1 MERDRLQ
8 HRINCLAT
16 SRGKYIGDRNGFRHI
31 YLRFAFPFN
40 FSSLYRD
47 HLRALL
53 MISMDGIDVLR
64 EAVQCRKNFVRLLSY
79 CLEFVSEFVYTLVFY
94 ITQYIYIYKTVQ
106 LHSEYRSTYT
116 WHEYTGPHQE
126 HTVVRR
132 APQPPPSTKQP
143 SAKLQSAKSTEDEN
157 SEGPTLEPPLPRRKK
172 CPELAY
178 RTHEFIT
185 AADGGGIDAIDS
197 NVVADKVREVTATSA
212 LPPSQLSKAISRIS
226 TEYRLQFA
234 WPRRPQLTNGETQAP
249 VPAAGVPGGT
259 TGPPR
264 KSLSMGALKQ
274 GMVPSG
280 PAPVHKKRPGDFD
293 HKRDGVQASELEPLV
308 GGIGTDMIDGVVP
321 EGDEREEDL
330 SDLKVAFR
338 GKKSGRTVRISDN
351 KVPEKSKARPFPTA
365 EVIELRR
372 LADEYKHRD
381 WGCGLA
387 AEDEASLWKRVSS
400 NHALNALSLARPVHY
415 TPSFSNEKL
424 VFITVVV
431 TVVLTTVVTSVTKE
445 EKEKENTRKVAPIT
459 TMPPAGRPS
468 SVQARPIHGIIQ
480 DDTKADTDRAIARAR
495 KDFLIRHHLD
505 RTTGVGDGALLPSPT
520 REKLEPVI
528 PRRRDD
534 VKEHRDE
541 IQPRTKS
548 SPKNSP
554 RTGRSQSL
562 GPTVTDRRS
571 PKRQPPRAP
580 SVTKDAKEKE
590 KEMKDKDKEHREKS
604 GEPERHPRPSK
615 LIRSGSGC
623 FSRGRPRPTACFAPQ
638 EAPASPTSQMYV
650 YCTWPRTPAVPAVS
664 HVTSIRPKELYSS
677 IVLFLVQYVLAFLAT
692 TAPPHRPLH
701 HAKPTTTT
709 NTTNITVTT
718 ANNISASTAPVKR
731 SPVKYSVHMTVHHPP
746 TSGAAAAARPERGV
760 KDLSQRCRGA
770 NDEAQAKLAR
780 GHPAA
785 AAAAA
790 GDDPSS
796 KSSLDTR
803 SASNRAATTAAQ
815 AMTAEPQVNGDVTGG
830 DSSVASTPPSQTT
843 KVVGPAPVTQ
853 ASPWLDDEPVVKS
866 PPEPTRVKSPEQ
878 MIMRSPEPVNWTVPL
893 DTGKTFTVTQNVR
906 EEPLTRPHSEA
917 KTWAPSSVPSAPQSA
932 PPELA
937 AQHKSQHS
945 QHSGYKSPESESVS
959 LGSFSGINGHKDLDS
974 ERDSPLPTNAQ
985 DTPKDEKEITIVEE
999 TKERQSPESI
1009 KSMTGTNLRRLEDPT
1024 FEIESKKEGG
1034 IPVAITT
1041 APVTTTSSTSPAP
1054 QSYRVLEAE
1063 SSAQGTGGSSSSTV
1077 GTGSSTGGSTASGY
1091 HVLEAPT
1098 VVPGSAQRSAAT
1110 DVLEKARN
1118 RFDKFWGKGN
1128 NGAEN

>member
-1 MERDRLQ
+1 MPANKSNLSTPRKEKPGNGL
-8 HRINCLAT
+8 IAATAAAT
-16 SRGKYIGDRNGFRHI
+16 SKKKKRPACIKHKKHCKQ
-31 YLRFAFPFN
+31 YL
-40 FSSLYRD
+40 
-47 HLRALL
+47 
-53 MISMDGIDVLR
+53 
-64 EAVQCRKNFVRLLSY
+64 
-79 CLEFVSEFVYTLVFY
+79 
-94 ITQYIYIYKTVQ
+94 Q

-126 HTVVRR
+126 HAVVRR
-132 APQPPPSTKQP
+132 APQPPISTKQP

-178 RTHEFIT
+178 KTHEFIT

-197 NVVADKVREVTATSA
+197 NVVADKEVTST

-234 WPRRPQLTNGETQAP
+234 WPKKPQLINGETQAP
-249 VPAAGVPGGT
+249 VLAAGFSAGT

-274 GMVPSG
+274 GMTTTG

-293 HKRDGVQASELEPLV
+293 HKRDGIQASELEPLV
-308 GGIGTDMIDGVVP
+308 GSGTDAIDGMVP
-321 EGDEREEDL
+321 EGDEREEDMT
-330 SDLKVAFR
+330 DLKITFR
-338 GKKSGRTVRISDN
+338 
-351 KVPEKSKARPFPTA
+351 
-365 EVIELRR
+365 
-372 LADEYKHRD
+372 
-381 WGCGLA
+381 
-387 AEDEASLWKRVSS
+387 
-400 NHALNALSLARPVHY
+400 
-415 TPSFSNEKL
+415 
-424 VFITVVV
+424 
-431 TVVLTTVVTSVTKE
+431 SVTKE
-445 EKEKENTRKVAPIT
+445 EKEKENRKVAPIVSMIAT
-459 TMPPAGRPS
+459 RPPAGRPS
-468 SVQARPIHGIIQ
+468 SVQARPIHGLL
-480 DDTKADTDRAIARAR
+480 DDTKADNDRAIARAR

-534 VKEHRDE
+534 IKEHRDE

-571 PKRQPPRAP
+571 PKRQPTRAP

-590 KEMKDKDKEHREKS
+590 KETKDKEQREKS
-604 GEPERHPRPSK
+604 SEPERHPRP
-615 LIRSGSGC
+615 
-623 FSRGRPRPTACFAPQ
+623 T
-638 EAPASPTSQMYV
+638 
-650 YCTWPRTPAVPAVS
+650 
-664 HVTSIRPKELYSS
+664 
-677 IVLFLVQYVLAFLAT
+677 FLAT
-692 TAPPHRPLH
+692 TALPHRPLH
-701 HAKPTTTT
+701 HAKPTTTITT
-709 NTTNITVTT
+709 NTTTTVTT
-718 ANNISASTAPVKR
+718 ANSISAPVKR
-731 SPVKYSVHMTVHHPP
+731 SPVKHSVHTTVHHPP
-746 TSGAAAAARPERGV
+746 TSGAAAAAARPERGV

-770 NDEAQAKLAR
+770 NDEVQAKLAR

-790 GDDPSS
+790 GNDPSS

-803 SASNRAATTAAQ
+803 SASNQAATAVVQ
-815 AMTAEPQVNGDVTGG
+815 AMTAEPQINGDGG
-830 DSSVASTPPSQTT
+830 DSSIASTPPSQKHAT
-843 KVVGPAPVTQ
+843 VPMSAMQ
-853 ASPWLDDEPVVKS
+853 ASQWLDDEPVVKS

-906 EEPLTRPHSEA
+906 EEPLTRPHSET

-959 LGSFSGINGHKDLDS
+959 LSSFSGINGHKDLDS
-974 ERDSPLPTNAQ
+974 ERDSPLPTNIQ
-985 DTPKDEKEITIVEE
+985 DTSTKTEKITGIVEE
-999 TKERQSPESI
+999 TKERQSPEPSV
-1009 KSMTGTNLRRLEDPT
+1009 KSVAGTNLRCLEDPT
-1024 FEIESKKEGG
+1024 SEMEKKKDNN
-1034 IPVAITT
+1034 PPTTITT
-1041 APVTTTSSTSPAP
+1041 TLATTSSSPATQ
-1054 QSYRVLEAE
+1054 QSYRILEAE
-1063 SSAQGTGGSSSSTV
+1063 SSPQDTGGSGGTTS
-1077 GTGSSTGGSTASGY
+1077 TGSSTMGGY
-1091 HVLEAPT
+1091 HVLEAPAMPDST
-1098 VVPGSAQRSAAT
+1098 QRSAAS

-1128 NGAEN
+1128 GTEN

>member
-1 MERDRLQ
+1 MPANKSNLS
-8 HRINCLAT
+8 T
-16 SRGKYIGDRNGFRHI
+16 
-31 YLRFAFPFN
+31 P
-40 FSSLYRD
+40 
-47 HLRALL
+47 
-53 MISMDGIDVLR
+53 
-64 EAVQCRKNFVRLLSY
+64 RKEKSVDKL
-79 CLEFVSEFVYTLVFY
+79 YTLTTSVAANTNKKKRRSSTLSKHKY
-94 ITQYIYIYKTVQ
+94 YAQYLQ

-132 APQPPPSTKQP
+132 APPPSR
-143 SAKLQSAKSTEDEN
+143 L
-157 SEGPTLEPPLPRRKK
+157 TLEPPLPRRKK

-178 RTHEFIT
+178 KTHEFIT
-185 AADGGGIDAIDS
+185 AADGGGIDVIDS
-197 NVVADKVREVTATSA
+197 NVVADKEISNVT

-234 WPRRPQLTNGETQAP
+234 WPKRAQLTNGENQAQ
-249 VPAAGVPGGT
+249 VPAAGAPVGN
-259 TGPPR
+259 TGLPR

-274 GMVPSG
+274 GIAPTG
-280 PAPVHKKRPGDFD
+280 PVPVHKRRPGDLH
-293 HKRDGVQASELEPLV
+293 HKRDGIQASELEPLV
-308 GGIGTDMIDGVVP
+308 GSTGQDGIDGIIP
-321 EGDEREEDL
+321 DEREEDL
-330 SDLKVAFR
+330 PDLKPTYR
-338 GKKSGRTVRISDN
+338 SKKSDKTVRISDN
-351 KVPEKSKARPFPTA
+351 KISGKSEAKPFPTA

-387 AEDEASLWKRVSS
+387 AEDEDLLWKRVSS
-400 NHALNALSLARPVHY
+400 NHALNALSLAR
-415 TPSFSNEKL
+415 
-424 VFITVVV
+424 
-431 TVVLTTVVTSVTKE
+431 SVTKE
-445 EKEKENTRKVAPIT
+445 EKEKENTKKIAPT
-459 TMPPAGRPS
+459 ATMPPAGRPS

-480 DDTKADTDRAIARAR
+480 EDIKDNDRANARAR

-528 PRRRDD
+528 LRRRDD

-541 IQPRTKS
+541 IQPRIKS

-571 PKRQPPRAP
+571 PKRQVPRAT
-580 SVTKDAKEKE
+580 SVKDAKEKE
-590 KEMKDKDKEHREKS
+590 TKDKDKEHKEKS
-604 GEPERHPRPSK
+604 GEPEKHQ
-615 LIRSGSGC
+615 
-623 FSRGRPRPTACFAPQ
+623 RPT
-638 EAPASPTSQMYV
+638 
-650 YCTWPRTPAVPAVS
+650 
-664 HVTSIRPKELYSS
+664 
-677 IVLFLVQYVLAFLAT
+677 FLAT
-692 TAPPHRPLH
+692 TALPHRPLH
-701 HAKPTTTT
+701 HAKPTTTI
-709 NTTNITVTT
+709 NTTNINVST
-718 ANNISASTAPVKR
+718 ANSISASTAPVKR
-731 SPVKYSVHMTVHHPP
+731 SPVKYSVHMTAHHPP
-746 TSGAAAAARPERGV
+746 TSGAAAAARPERAV
-760 KDLSQRCRGA
+760 KHLSQRCRGA

-803 SASNRAATTAAQ
+803 SASNRAATTAIQ
-815 AMTAEPQVNGDVTGG
+815 AMTAEPRVNGDVTGG
-830 DSSVASTPPSQTT
+830 DSSVASTPLSQTT
-843 KVVGPAPVTQ
+843 KTIISAPVTQ
-853 ASPWLDDEPVVKS
+853 TSPWLDNEPVVKS

-906 EEPLTRPHSEA
+906 EVPIVSFKEPLTRPHSEA
-917 KTWAPSSVPSAPQSA
+917 KTWAPSSLPSAPQSA

-959 LGSFSGINGHKDLDS
+959 LGSFSGLNGHKDLDS
-974 ERDSPLPTNAQ
+974 ERDSPLPTNVQ
-985 DTPKDEKEITIVEE
+985 DIPTTNEKETVEE
-999 TKERQSPESI
+999 IKEQHNVDMS
-1009 KSMTGTNLRRLEDPT
+1009 KSVVGSNLKRLDDPM
-1024 FEIESKKEGG
+1024 FEMERKKEDSTS
-1034 IPVAITT
+1034 VVT
-1041 APVTTTSSTSPAP
+1041 TTTSSGLPAP
-1054 QSYRVLEAE
+1054 QQSYFSE
-1063 SSAQGTGGSSSSTV
+1063 SEIPSQGSGSGSGSVGGTV
-1077 GTGSSTGGSTASGY
+1077 SSTGGGGAGSGY
-1091 HVLEAPT
+1091 HVLET
-1098 VVPGSAQRSAAT
+1098 VVPGSAAS

>member
-1 MERDRLQ
+1 M
-8 HRINCLAT
+8 
-16 SRGKYIGDRNGFRHI
+16 IGSFWN
-31 YLRFAFPFN
+31 LC
-40 FSSLYRD
+40 
-47 HLRALL
+47 RACP
-53 MISMDGIDVLR
+53 SMPID
-64 EAVQCRKNFVRLLSY
+64 K
-79 CLEFVSEFVYTLVFY
+79 
-94 ITQYIYIYKTVQ
+94 Q

-126 HTVVRR
+126 HAVVRR
-132 APQPPPSTKQP
+132 APQPPLSR
-143 SAKLQSAKSTEDEN
+143 
-157 SEGPTLEPPLPRRKK
+157 PTLEPPLPRRKK

-178 RTHEFIT
+178 KTHEFIT

-197 NVVADKVREVTATSA
+197 NVVADKEVTST

-234 WPRRPQLTNGETQAP
+234 WPKKPQLINGETQAP
-249 VPAAGVPGGT
+249 VLAAGFSAGT

-274 GMVPSG
+274 GMTTTG

-293 HKRDGVQASELEPLV
+293 HKRDGIQASELEPLV
-308 GGIGTDMIDGVVP
+308 GSGTDAIDGMVP
-321 EGDEREEDL
+321 EGDEREEDMT
-330 SDLKVAFR
+330 DLKITFR
-338 GKKSGRTVRISDN
+338 KNKSKKIVRISEAPG
-351 KVPEKSKARPFPTA
+351 KLQAKPFPMA

-381 WGCGLA
+381 WGCGLT
-387 AEDEASLWKRVSS
+387 AEDEASLWKQVSN
-400 NHALNALSLARPVHY
+400 NHALNALSLAR
-415 TPSFSNEKL
+415 
-424 VFITVVV
+424 
-431 TVVLTTVVTSVTKE
+431 SVTKE
-445 EKEKENTRKVAPIT
+445 EKEKENRKVAPIVSMIAT
-459 TMPPAGRPS
+459 RPPAGRPS
-468 SVQARPIHGIIQ
+468 SVQARPIHGLL
-480 DDTKADTDRAIARAR
+480 DDTKADNDRAIARAR

-534 VKEHRDE
+534 IKEHRDE

-571 PKRQPPRAP
+571 PKRQPTRAP

-590 KEMKDKDKEHREKS
+590 KETKDKEQREKS
-604 GEPERHPRPSK
+604 SEPERHPRP
-615 LIRSGSGC
+615 
-623 FSRGRPRPTACFAPQ
+623 T
-638 EAPASPTSQMYV
+638 
-650 YCTWPRTPAVPAVS
+650 
-664 HVTSIRPKELYSS
+664 
-677 IVLFLVQYVLAFLAT
+677 FLAT
-692 TAPPHRPLH
+692 TALPHRPLH
-701 HAKPTTTT
+701 HVKPTTTITT
-709 NTTNITVTT
+709 NTTTTVTT
-718 ANNISASTAPVKR
+718 ANSTSAPVKR
-731 SPVKYSVHMTVHHPP
+731 SPVKHSVHTTVHHPP
-746 TSGAAAAARPERGV
+746 TSGAAAAAARPERGV
-760 KDLSQRCRGA
+760 KDLSQRCQGA
-770 NDEAQAKLAR
+770 NDEVQAKLAR

-790 GDDPSS
+790 GNDPSS

-803 SASNRAATTAAQ
+803 SASNQAATAVVQ
-815 AMTAEPQVNGDVTGG
+815 AMTAEPQINGDGG
-830 DSSVASTPPSQTT
+830 DSSIASTPPSQKHAT
-843 KVVGPAPVTQ
+843 VPMSAMQ
-853 ASPWLDDEPVVKS
+853 ASQWLDDEPVVKS

-906 EEPLTRPHSEA
+906 EEPLTRPHSET

-974 ERDSPLPTNAQ
+974 ERDSPLPTNIQ
-985 DTPKDEKEITIVEE
+985 DTSTKTEKITGIVEE
-999 TKERQSPESI
+999 TKERQSPEPSV
-1009 KSMTGTNLRRLEDPT
+1009 KSVAGTNLRYLEDPT
-1024 FEIESKKEGG
+1024 SEMEKKKDNS
-1034 IPVAITT
+1034 PPTT
-1041 APVTTTSSTSPAP
+1041 IATTLATTSSSPATQ
-1054 QSYRVLEAE
+1054 QSYRILEAE
-1063 SSAQGTGGSSSSTV
+1063 SSPQDTGGSGGTTS
-1077 GTGSSTGGSTASGY
+1077 TGSSTMGGY
-1091 HVLEAPT
+1091 HVLEAPAI
-1098 VVPGSAQRSAAT
+1098 VPDSTQRSAAS

-1128 NGAEN
+1128 GTEN

>member
-1 MERDRLQ
+1 M
-8 HRINCLAT
+8 
-16 SRGKYIGDRNGFRHI
+16 IGSFWN
-31 YLRFAFPFN
+31 LC
-40 FSSLYRD
+40 
-47 HLRALL
+47 RACP
-53 MISMDGIDVLR
+53 SMPID
-64 EAVQCRKNFVRLLSY
+64 K
-79 CLEFVSEFVYTLVFY
+79 
-94 ITQYIYIYKTVQ
+94 Q

-132 APQPPPSTKQP
+132 APPPSTKQP

-157 SEGPTLEPPLPRRKK
+157 SEGLTLEPPLPRRKK

-178 RTHEFIT
+178 KTHEFIT
-185 AADGGGIDAIDS
+185 AADGGGIDVIDS
-197 NVVADKVREVTATSA
+197 NVVADKEISNVT

-234 WPRRPQLTNGETQAP
+234 WPKRAQLTNGENQAQ
-249 VPAAGVPGGT
+249 VPAAGAPVGN
-259 TGPPR
+259 TGLPR

-274 GMVPSG
+274 GIAPTG
-280 PAPVHKKRPGDFD
+280 PVPVHKRRPGDLH
-293 HKRDGVQASELEPLV
+293 HKRDGIQASELEPLV
-308 GGIGTDMIDGVVP
+308 GSTGQDGIDGIIP
-321 EGDEREEDL
+321 DEREEDL
-330 SDLKVAFR
+330 PDLKPTYR
-338 GKKSGRTVRISDN
+338 SKKSDKTVRISDN
-351 KVPEKSKARPFPTA
+351 KISGKSEAKPFPTA

-387 AEDEASLWKRVSS
+387 AEDEDLLWKRVSS
-400 NHALNALSLARPVHY
+400 NHALNALSLAR
-415 TPSFSNEKL
+415 
-424 VFITVVV
+424 
-431 TVVLTTVVTSVTKE
+431 SVTKE
-445 EKEKENTRKVAPIT
+445 EKEKENTKKIAPT
-459 TMPPAGRPS
+459 ATMPPAGRPS

-480 DDTKADTDRAIARAR
+480 EDIKDNDRANARAR

-528 PRRRDD
+528 LRRRDD

-541 IQPRTKS
+541 IQPRIKS

-571 PKRQPPRAP
+571 PKRQVPRAT
-580 SVTKDAKEKE
+580 SVKDAKEKE
-590 KEMKDKDKEHREKS
+590 TKDKDKEHKEKS
-604 GEPERHPRPSK
+604 GEPEKHQ
-615 LIRSGSGC
+615 
-623 FSRGRPRPTACFAPQ
+623 RPT
-638 EAPASPTSQMYV
+638 
-650 YCTWPRTPAVPAVS
+650 
-664 HVTSIRPKELYSS
+664 
-677 IVLFLVQYVLAFLAT
+677 FLAT
-692 TAPPHRPLH
+692 TALPHRPLH
-701 HAKPTTTT
+701 HAKPTTTI
-709 NTTNITVTT
+709 NTTNINVST
-718 ANNISASTAPVKR
+718 ANSISASTAPVKR
-731 SPVKYSVHMTVHHPP
+731 SPVKYSVHMTAHHPP
-746 TSGAAAAARPERGV
+746 TSGAAAAARPERAV
-760 KDLSQRCRGA
+760 KHLSQRCRGA

-803 SASNRAATTAAQ
+803 SASNRAATTAIQ
-815 AMTAEPQVNGDVTGG
+815 AMTAEPRVNGDVTGG
-830 DSSVASTPPSQTT
+830 DSSVASTPLSQTT
-843 KVVGPAPVTQ
+843 KTIISAPVTQ
-853 ASPWLDDEPVVKS
+853 TSPWLDNEPVVKS

-906 EEPLTRPHSEA
+906 EVPIVSFKEPLTRPHSEA
-917 KTWAPSSVPSAPQSA
+917 KTWAPSSLPSAPQSA

-959 LGSFSGINGHKDLDS
+959 LGSFSGLNGHKDLDS
-974 ERDSPLPTNAQ
+974 ERDSPLPTNVQ
-985 DTPKDEKEITIVEE
+985 DIPTTNEKETVEE
-999 TKERQSPESI
+999 IKEQHNVDMS
-1009 KSMTGTNLRRLEDPT
+1009 KSVVGSNLKRLDDPM
-1024 FEIESKKEGG
+1024 FEMERKKEDSTS
-1034 IPVAITT
+1034 VVT
-1041 APVTTTSSTSPAP
+1041 TTTSSGLPAP
-1054 QSYRVLEAE
+1054 QQSYFSE
-1063 SSAQGTGGSSSSTV
+1063 SEIPSQGSGSGSGSVGGTV
-1077 GTGSSTGGSTASGY
+1077 SSTGGGGAGSGY
-1091 HVLEAPT
+1091 HVLET
-1098 VVPGSAQRSAAT
+1098 VVPGSAAS

>member
-1 MERDRLQ
+1 MPANKSNLSTPRKEKSGNGL
-8 HRINCLAT
+8 IAAT
-16 SRGKYIGDRNGFRHI
+16 AALTSKKKKRPACIKHKKHCKQ
-31 YLRFAFPFN
+31 YL
-40 FSSLYRD
+40 
-47 HLRALL
+47 
-53 MISMDGIDVLR
+53 
-64 EAVQCRKNFVRLLSY
+64 
-79 CLEFVSEFVYTLVFY
+79 
-94 ITQYIYIYKTVQ
+94 Q

-116 WHEYTGPHQE
+116 WHEYTGPHAE
-126 HTVVRR
+126 LAVVRR
-132 APQPPPSTKQP
+132 APQPPPLSTKQP

-178 RTHEFIT
+178 KTHEFIT

-197 NVVADKVREVTATSA
+197 NVVADKQEVTST

-234 WPRRPQLTNGETQAP
+234 WPRKPQLMNGETHAP
-249 VPAAGVPGGT
+249 VLAAGLSAGT

-274 GMVPSG
+274 GMTTTG

-293 HKRDGVQASELEPLV
+293 HKRDGIQASELEPLV
-308 GGIGTDMIDGVVP
+308 GSGTDTIDGMVP

-330 SDLKVAFR
+330 TDLKITFR
-338 GKKSGRTVRISDN
+338 NKKSNKIVRVSDNKKSG
-351 KVPEKSKARPFPTA
+351 KSQPKPFPMA

-381 WGCGLA
+381 WGCGLT
-387 AEDEASLWKRVSS
+387 AEDEASLWKQVSN
-400 NHALNALSLARPVHY
+400 NHALNALSLAR
-415 TPSFSNEKL
+415 
-424 VFITVVV
+424 
-431 TVVLTTVVTSVTKE
+431 SVTKE
-445 EKEKENTRKVAPIT
+445 EKEKENRKVAPIVNMVT

-468 SVQARPIHGIIQ
+468 SVQARPIHGILQ
-480 DDTKADTDRAIARAR
+480 DDTKADNDRAIARAR

-534 VKEHRDE
+534 IKEHRDE

-571 PKRQPPRAP
+571 PKRQPIRAP

-590 KEMKDKDKEHREKS
+590 KETKDKEQREKS
-604 GEPERHPRPSK
+604 SERERHPRP
-615 LIRSGSGC
+615 
-623 FSRGRPRPTACFAPQ
+623 TAGPGHR
-638 EAPASPTSQMYV
+638 V
-650 YCTWPRTPAVPAVS
+650 RW
-664 HVTSIRPKELYSS
+664 SIREFATPVSS
-677 IVLFLVQYVLAFLAT
+677 VTGSLTPSIPPLSPPPPGPGPTLLHRKPLQAAHRKSFLAT
-692 TAPPHRPLH
+692 TALPHRPLH
-701 HAKPTTTT
+701 HAKFTTTITT
-709 NTTNITVTT
+709 NTTTTVTT
-718 ANNISASTAPVKR
+718 ANSTSASTAPVKR
-731 SPVKYSVHMTVHHPP
+731 SPVKHSVHTTVHHPP

-760 KDLSQRCRGA
+760 KDLSQRCRSA
-770 NDEAQAKLAR
+770 NDEVQTKLAR

-790 GDDPSS
+790 GNDPSS

-803 SASNRAATTAAQ
+803 SASNQAATAVVQ
-815 AMTAEPQVNGDVTGG
+815 AMTAEPQINGDVTGG
-830 DSSVASTPPSQTT
+830 DSSVASTPPSQTHA
-843 KVVGPAPVTQ
+843 VAPISATQ
-853 ASPWLDDEPVVKS
+853 ANQWLDDEPVVKS

-906 EEPLTRPHSEA
+906 EEPLTRPHSET

-974 ERDSPLPTNAQ
+974 ERDSPLPTNIQ
-985 DTPKDEKEITIVEE
+985 DTSTKTEKIIEE
-999 TKERQSPESI
+999 TKERQSPESSA
-1009 KSMTGTNLRRLEDPT
+1009 KSVAGTNLRCLEDPM
-1024 FEIESKKEGG
+1024 FEEKKKDSSL
-1034 IPVAITT
+1034 PTT
-1041 APVTTTSSTSPAP
+1041 TTLVTTTTSSTSPAT
-1054 QSYRVLEAE
+1054 QSYRILEAE
-1063 SSAQGTGGSSSSTV
+1063 SSPQDTGGTTSTGSSTV
-1077 GTGSSTGGSTASGY
+1077 GGY
-1091 HVLEAPT
+1091 HVLEAPAI
-1098 VVPGSAQRSAAT
+1098 VPESTQRSAAS

-1128 NGAEN
+1128 NGSEN

>member
-1 MERDRLQ
+1 MPANKSNLSTPRKEK
-8 HRINCLAT
+8 
-16 SRGKYIGDRNGFRHI
+16 SGNGLVAASAANAAAKKKKRSSCVKHKKHCKQ
-31 YLRFAFPFN
+31 YL
-40 FSSLYRD
+40 
-47 HLRALL
+47 
-53 MISMDGIDVLR
+53 
-64 EAVQCRKNFVRLLSY
+64 
-79 CLEFVSEFVYTLVFY
+79 
-94 ITQYIYIYKTVQ
+94 Q

-172 CPELAY
+172 YPELAY
-178 RTHEFIT
+178 KTHEFIT
-185 AADGGGIDAIDS
+185 AADGGGIDAVDS

-234 WPRRPQLTNGETQAP
+234 WPRRPQLTNGETLAP
-249 VPAAGVPGGT
+249 VPAAGGPTGT
-259 TGPPR
+259 AGPPR

-274 GMVPSG
+274 GMAPSG

-308 GGIGTDMIDGVVP
+308 GGTGTDTIDGTVP

-330 SDLKVAFR
+330 SDLKIAFR
-338 GKKSGRTVRISDN
+338 
-351 KVPEKSKARPFPTA
+351 
-365 EVIELRR
+365 
-372 LADEYKHRD
+372 
-381 WGCGLA
+381 
-387 AEDEASLWKRVSS
+387 
-400 NHALNALSLARPVHY
+400 
-415 TPSFSNEKL
+415 
-424 VFITVVV
+424 
-431 TVVLTTVVTSVTKE
+431 SVTKE
-445 EKEKENTRKVAPIT
+445 EKEKENRKVAPIA
-459 TMPPAGRPS
+459 TMVTLPPAGRPS
-468 SVQARPIHGIIQ
+468 SVQARPIHGILQ
-480 DDTKADTDRAIARAR
+480 DDIKADNDRAIARAR

-528 PRRRDD
+528 PRRREDT
-534 VKEHRDE
+534 KEHRDE

-580 SVTKDAKEKE
+580 SVTKDAKFAKEKE
-590 KEMKDKDKEHREKS
+590 KETKDKEKDQKERS
-604 GEPERHPRPSK
+604 GEPERHPRP
-615 LIRSGSGC
+615 
-623 FSRGRPRPTACFAPQ
+623 
-638 EAPASPTSQMYV
+638 
-650 YCTWPRTPAVPAVS
+650 
-664 HVTSIRPKELYSS
+664 
-677 IVLFLVQYVLAFLAT
+677 
-692 TAPPHRPLH
+692 
-701 HAKPTTTT
+701 
-709 NTTNITVTT
+709 
-718 ANNISASTAPVKR
+718 
-731 SPVKYSVHMTVHHPP
+731 
-746 TSGAAAAARPERGV
+746 
-760 KDLSQRCRGA
+760 
-770 NDEAQAKLAR
+770 
-780 GHPAA
+780 
-785 AAAAA
+785 
-790 GDDPSS
+790 
-796 KSSLDTR
+796 
-803 SASNRAATTAAQ
+803 
-815 AMTAEPQVNGDVTGG
+815 MTAEPQVNGDVTGG

-843 KVVGPAPVTQ
+843 QAPPAPAT

-974 ERDSPLPTNAQ
+974 ERDSPLPTTAQ
-985 DTPKDEKEITIVEE
+985 DTLTKGEKEAADTAEE
-999 TKERQSPESI
+999 TKERQSPEPSI
-1009 KSMTGTNLRRLEDPT
+1009 KPVAGTYLRCLEDPM
-1024 FEIESKKEGG
+1024 FEFERKKQESGRL
-1034 IPVAITT
+1034 P
-1041 APVTTTSSTSPAP
+1041 TTTSAPMTTTTTTTTATTTASSSSAP
-1054 QSYRVLEAE
+1054 QQGYRVLEAE
-1063 SSAQGTGGSSSSTV
+1063 SPQTGGGAVGAGDTAST
-1077 GTGSSTGGSTASGY
+1077 TGSTAGGY
-1091 HVLEAPT
+1091 HVLEASP
-1098 VVPGSAQRSAAT
+1098 VVPGSAQRSAAS

-1128 NGAEN
+1128 NDTEN

>member
-1 MERDRLQ
+1 MQ
-8 HRINCLAT
+8 NYHYIN
-16 SRGKYIGDRNGFRHI
+16 F
-31 YLRFAFPFN
+31 
-40 FSSLYRD
+40 
-47 HLRALL
+47 
-53 MISMDGIDVLR
+53 M
-64 EAVQCRKNFVRLLSY
+64 
-79 CLEFVSEFVYTLVFY
+79 
-94 ITQYIYIYKTVQ
+94 Q

-178 RTHEFIT
+178 KTHEFIT

-212 LPPSQLSKAISRIS
+212 LPPNQLSKAISRIS

-249 VPAAGVPGGT
+249 VSAAGVSAGT
-259 TGPPR
+259 AGPPR

-274 GMVPSG
+274 GMAPTG

-308 GGIGTDMIDGVVP
+308 GGIGTDTIDGVVP
-321 EGDEREEDL
+321 EADEREEDL

-338 GKKSGRTVRISDN
+338 
-351 KVPEKSKARPFPTA
+351 
-365 EVIELRR
+365 
-372 LADEYKHRD
+372 
-381 WGCGLA
+381 
-387 AEDEASLWKRVSS
+387 
-400 NHALNALSLARPVHY
+400 
-415 TPSFSNEKL
+415 
-424 VFITVVV
+424 
-431 TVVLTTVVTSVTKE
+431 SVTKE
-445 EKEKENTRKVAPIT
+445 EKEKENTRKVAPIV

-468 SVQARPIHGIIQ
+468 SVQARPIHGILQ
-480 DDTKADTDRAIARAR
+480 DDKADADRAIARAR

-534 VKEHRDE
+534 IKEHRDE

-571 PKRQPPRAP
+571 PKRQLPRAP

-590 KEMKDKDKEHREKS
+590 KETKDKDHREKS
-604 GEPERHPRPSK
+604 GEPERHPRP
-615 LIRSGSGC
+615 
-623 FSRGRPRPTACFAPQ
+623 T
-638 EAPASPTSQMYV
+638 
-650 YCTWPRTPAVPAVS
+650 
-664 HVTSIRPKELYSS
+664 
-677 IVLFLVQYVLAFLAT
+677 FLAT
-692 TAPPHRPLH
+692 TVPPNRPLH
-701 HAKPTTTT
+701 HAKPTTITTT
-709 NTTNITVTT
+709 NTTNITVTI
-718 ANNISASTAPVKR
+718 ANSTSASTAPVKR
-731 SPVKYSVHMTVHHPP
+731 SPVKHSVHTTVHHPL
-746 TSGAAAAARPERGV
+746 TSGAAAAARPEHGV
-760 KDLSQRCRGA
+760 KDLSQRYRGA
-770 NDEAQAKLAR
+770 NDEAQTKLAR

-796 KSSLDTR
+796 KSSLDMR
-803 SASNRAATTAAQ
+803 SASNRAATTAVQ
-815 AMTAEPQVNGDVTGG
+815 AMTAEPQINGDVTGG

-843 KVVGPAPVTQ
+843 KAVPTSAQV
-853 ASPWLDDEPVVKS
+853 SPWLDNEPVVKS

-906 EEPLTRPHSEA
+906 EEPFTRPHSEA

-974 ERDSPLPTNAQ
+974 ERDSPLPTNVQ
-985 DTPKDEKEITIVEE
+985 DTPTKDEKGVTDVVEE
-999 TKERQSPESI
+999 TKEQQSPELST
-1009 KSMTGTNLRRLEDPT
+1009 KPVTGTTLRRLEDPM
-1024 FEIESKKEGG
+1024 FEMERKKESEM
-1034 IPVAITT
+1034 PVAITT
-1041 APVTTTSSTSPAP
+1041 ASITASTTSSLSPAQQ
-1054 QSYRVLEAE
+1054 QSYRGFETDM
-1063 SSAQGTGGSSSSTV
+1063 SSQGTGSGGSGGGGGGIS
-1077 GTGSSTGGSTASGY
+1077 GTGGMTSAGSSTTGSTTGGY
-1091 HVLEAPT
+1091 HILEAPA
-1098 VVPGSAQRSAAT
+1098 VVPGSAQRSTAS